1 MSITNKDLWI
11 DPAASEKEGTRLFGH
26 LLLGAIFII
35 ATVFVFWSNYAVLD
49 VITRG
54 EAKVV
59 PSSQTQVIQSLDGG
73 ILEEMKV
80 RDGQTVEKG
89 QPILIIRNDTAVAS
103 LAELTQRFYIATAA
117 IARLQSEIDGV
128 KTADEI
134 QFPADLVAKY
144 PDKVNAEKGQFVVRA
159 AQLRSQQATLNDEVA
174 QRQQEVRAI
183 DTKIKSAR
191 SLIGTAQKRLD
202 NLIKLRAAGGAGEN
216 EVLEGQQQ
224 VQQFQADIDNA
235 SAERPAALAALQAAQ
250 SKMAEAV
257 QTYRAQAAQ
266 EISKHQT
273 DLSTVN
279 ESMKDAGAK
288 VRRTEVLS
296 PVKGTVKDIKIRTIG
311 GVIQPAQDIMEI
323 VPIEDNLLI
332 EANIRPQDRGFI
344 APGQPAKV
352 KITAYDFSIYGGL
365 DGHVE
370 DISADAIEN
379 EKKEL
384 YFRVRLRTDKNFMIG
399 KEGQELPIIPGMTA
413 SVDIL
418 TGKKTV
424 LEYLLKPILKAR
436 EQALT
441 ER

>member
-26 LLLGAIFII
+26 LLLFAILLV
-35 ATVFVFWSNYAVLD
+35 AVVFVAWSNYAVLD

-73 ILEEMKV
+73 ILEEMRV

-89 QPILIIRNDTAVAS
+89 EPILIIRNDTAVAS
-103 LAELTQRFYIATAA
+103 LAELTQRFYIAQAA
-117 IARLQSEIDGV
+117 ITRLQAEIDGV
-128 KTADEI
+128 KSVDDI
-134 QFPADLVAKY
+134 KFPDDLVAKY
-144 PDKVNAEKGQFVVRA
+144 PEKVAAEKGQFTVRQS
-159 AQLRSQQATLNDEVA
+159 QLRSQQATLNDEVA

-224 VQQFQADIDNA
+224 VQQFQADIENA
-235 SAERPAALAALQAAQ
+235 QAERPAATAALQAAQ

-266 EISKHQT
+266 EIAKHQT
-273 DLSTVN
+273 DLSTVQ

-344 APGQPAKV
+344 APGQPAKI

-365 DGHVE
+365 DGTVE

-384 YFRVRLRTDKNFMIG
+384 YFRVRLRTDKNYLVG

>member
-11 DPAASEKEGTRLFGH
+11 DPATSEKEGTRLFGH
-26 LLLGAIFII
+26 LLLAAIFIV
-35 ATVFVFWSNYAVLD
+35 AVVFLTWSNYAVLD

-103 LAELTQRFYIATAA
+103 LAELTQRFYIAQAA
-117 IARLQSEIDGV
+117 IARLQAEIDGV
-128 KTADEI
+128 KSADEI
-134 QFPADLVAKY
+134 PFPADLVAKY
-144 PDKVNAEKGQFVVRA
+144 PEKVAAEKGQFVVRA

-191 SLIGTAQKRLD
+191 SLIGTAQKRLN

-216 EVLEGQQQ
+216 EVLEGEQQ
-224 VQQFQADIDNA
+224 VQQFQADIENA
-235 SAERPAALAALQAAQ
+235 SAERPAAQAALQAAH

-273 DLSTVN
+273 DLSTVT
-279 ESMKDAGAK
+279 ESMRDAGAK

-365 DGHVE
+365 DGTVE

-384 YFRVRLRTDKNFMIG
+384 YFRVRLRTTQNVLIG
-399 KEGQELPIIPGMTA
+399 KEGQDLPIIPGMTA

-424 LEYLLKPILKAR
+424 LEYLLKPILKAK

>member
-1 MSITNKDLWI
+1 MSITNKDLWV
-11 DPAASEKEGTRLFGH
+11 DPASAEREGTRMFGH
-26 LLLGAIFII
+26 VLLVAILLV
-35 ATVFVFWSNYAVLD
+35 AVAFVTWSHFAVLD

-73 ILEEMKV
+73 ILEDMKV
-80 RDGQTVEKG
+80 RDGELVEKG

-103 LAELTQRFYIATAA
+103 LAELTQRYYIAAA
-117 IARLQSEIDGV
+117 AVARLKAEIAGVQTPEEIPFPPDVLEKAPEKIDSE
-128 KTADEI
+128 KA
-134 QFPADLVAKY
+134 QFT
-144 PDKVNAEKGQFVVRA
+144 VRF
-159 AQLRSQQATLNDEVA
+159 AQLRSQQATLNDDVN
-174 QRQQEVRAI
+174 QRQQQIRAI

-216 EVLEGQQQ
+216 EVLEAQQQ
-224 VQQFQADIDNA
+224 VQQFQADIENA
-235 SAERPAALAALQAAQ
+235 QAERPGAVAALEGAQ
-250 SKMAEAV
+250 SKREEAV
-257 QTYRAQAAQ
+257 ATYRAQAAQ
-266 EISKHQT
+266 ELAKHQS
-273 DLSTVN
+273 DLATVR

-288 VRRTEVLS
+288 VRRTEVTS
-296 PVKGTVKDIKIRTIG
+296 PVNGTVKDIKIRTIG

-332 EANIRPQDRGFI
+332 EAQIRPQDRGFI

-365 DGHVE
+365 DGVVE

-384 YFRVRLRTDKNFMIG
+384 YFRVRLRTDKSYLVG
-399 KEGQELPIIPGMTA
+399 KEGENLPIIPGMTA

>member
-26 LLLGAIFII
+26 LLLGAIFIV
-35 ATVFVFWSNYAVLD
+35 AVAFLTWSNYAVLD

-80 RDGQTVEKG
+80 RDGETVEKG
-89 QPILIIRNDTAVAS
+89 QPILIIRNDTAKFS
-103 LAELTQRFYIATAA
+103 LAELTQRFYIAQAA
-117 IARLQSEIDGV
+117 IARLQAEIDGV
-128 KTADEI
+128 KSADDI
-134 QFPADLVAKY
+134 NFPADLVAKY
-144 PDKVNAEKGQFVVRA
+144 PDKVQAEKAQFTVRM
-159 AQLRSQQATLNDEVA
+159 AQLRSQQATLNDEVS
-174 QRQQEVRAI
+174 QREQEVRAI

-191 SLIGTAQKRLD
+191 SLIGTAQKRLN

-216 EVLEGQQQ
+216 EVLEGEQQ
-224 VQQFQADIDNA
+224 VQQFQADIENA
-235 SAERPAALAALQAAQ
+235 QAERPAARAALQTSQ

-257 QTYRAQAAQ
+257 ATYRAQAAQ
-266 EISKHQT
+266 EIAKHQT
-273 DLSTVN
+273 DLATVT
-279 ESMKDAGAK
+279 ESMQDATAK
-288 VRRTEVLS
+288 VRRTEVVS
-296 PVKGTVKDIKIRTIG
+296 PVKGTVKDIKIRTLG

-332 EANIRPQDRGFI
+332 EAQIRPQDRGFI
-344 APGQPAKV
+344 APGQPAKI

-365 DGHVE
+365 DGRVE

-384 YFRVRLRTDKNFMIG
+384 YFRVRLRTDRNSLIG
-399 KEGQELPIIPGMTA
+399 KEGQDLPIIPGMTA

-424 LEYLLKPILKAR
+424 LEYLMKPILKAR
-436 EQALT
+436 EEALT

>member
-1 MSITNKDLWI
+1 MSITNKDLWV
-11 DPAASEKEGTRLFGH
+11 DPAAAEREGTKMFGH
-26 LLLGAIFII
+26 FLLAAIFIV
-35 ATVFVFWSNYAVLD
+35 AAAFLFWSHWAILD

-73 ILEEMKV
+73 ILEDMKV
-80 RDGQTVEKG
+80 RDGELVEKG

-103 LAELTQRFYIATAA
+103 LAELTQRYYIAAA
-117 IARLQSEIDGV
+117 AVARLKAEIAGV
-128 KTADEI
+128 QAPEEI
-134 QFPADLVAKY
+134 PFPEDVVEKAPEKIE
-144 PDKVNAEKGQFVVRA
+144 AEKAQFTVRF
-159 AQLRSQQATLNDEVA
+159 AQLRSQQATLNDEVN
-174 QRQQEVRAI
+174 QREQQVRAI

-191 SLIGTAQKRLD
+191 SLIGTAQKRLE

-216 EVLEGQQQ
+216 EVLEAQQQ
-224 VQQFQADIDNA
+224 VQQFQADIENA
-235 SAERPAALAALQAAQ
+235 QAERPGAVAALEAAK
-250 SKMAEAV
+250 SKKDEAV
-257 QTYRAQAAQ
+257 ATYRAQSAQ
-266 EISKHQT
+266 ELAKHQS
-273 DLSTVN
+273 DLATVR

-288 VRRTEVLS
+288 VRRTEVKS

-332 EANIRPQDRGFI
+332 EAQIRPQDRGFI

-365 DGHVE
+365 DGVVE

-384 YFRVRLRTDKNFMIG
+384 YFRVRIRTDKSFLVG
-399 KEGQELPIIPGMTA
+399 KEGENLPIIPGMTA

-424 LEYLLKPILKAR
+424 LEYLLKPILKAK

>member
-1 MSITNKDLWI
+1 MAITNKDLWI

-26 LLLGAIFII
+26 LLLLAILIV
-35 ATVFVFWSNYAVLD
+35 AVAFVIWSNFAVLD

-73 ILEEMKV
+73 ILEEMRV

-89 QPILIIRNDTAVAS
+89 EPILIIRNDTAVAS
-103 LAELTQRFYIATAA
+103 LAELTQRYYIALAA
-117 IARLQSEIDGV
+117 ITRLQAEIDGV
-128 KTADEI
+128 KSVDEI
-134 QFPADLVAKY
+134 EFPQDLIDKY
-144 PDKVNAEKGQFVVRA
+144 PEKVAAEKGQFTVRS
-159 AQLRSQQATLNDEVA
+159 AQLRSQQATLNDEVS

-224 VQQFQADIDNA
+224 VQQFQADIENA
-235 SAERPAALAALQAAQ
+235 QAERPAAMAALQAAQ
-250 SKMAEAV
+250 SKLAEAV

-266 EISKHQT
+266 ELAKHQT
-273 DLSTVN
+273 DLSTVK

-344 APGQPAKV
+344 APGQPAKI

-365 DGHVE
+365 DGTVE

-384 YFRVRLRTDKNFMIG
+384 YFRVRLRTDKNFLVG
-399 KEGQELPIIPGMTA
+399 KEGQQLPIIPGMTA

>member
-11 DPAASEKEGTRLFGH
+11 DPAASEKEGTRIFGH

-35 ATVFVFWSNYAVLD
+35 AVVFLVWSNYAVLD

-117 IARLQSEIDGV
+117 IARLQAEIDGV

-134 QFPADLVAKY
+134 QFPADLIEKY
-144 PDKVNAEKGQFVVRA
+144 PDKVNAEKGQFVVRS

-224 VQQFQADIDNA
+224 VQQFQADIENA
-235 SAERPAALAALQAAQ
+235 QAERPAATAALQAAQ

-273 DLSTVN
+273 DLSTVT

-365 DGHVE
+365 DGQVE

-384 YFRVRLRTDKNFMIG
+384 YFRVRLRTDRNFLIG
-399 KEGQELPIIPGMTA
+399 KEGQDLPIIPGMTA

>member
-1 MSITNKDLWI
+1 MSMTNKDLWI
-11 DPAASEKEGTRLFGH
+11 DPATSEKEGTRLFGH
-26 LLLGAIFII
+26 LLLLAIFIV
-35 ATVFVFWSNYAVLD
+35 AAVFLVWSNYAVLD

-54 EAKVV
+54 DAKVV

-73 ILEEMKV
+73 ILEDMKV
-80 RDGQTVEKG
+80 RDGETVEKG
-89 QPILIIRNDTAVAS
+89 QSILIIRNDTAVAS
-103 LAELTQRFYIATAA
+103 LAELTQRYYIADAA
-117 IARLQSEIDGV
+117 ITRLQAEIDGI
-128 KTADEI
+128 KSAEDI
-134 QFPADLVAKY
+134 QFSTDLIEKY
-144 PDKVNAEKGQFVVRA
+144 PEKVAAERGQFTVRL
-159 AQLRSQQATLNDEVA
+159 AQLRSQQATLNDEVS

-224 VQQFQADIDNA
+224 VQQFQADIENA
-235 SAERPAALAALQAAQ
+235 QAQRPAAQAALQAAQ
-250 SKMAEAV
+250 SKLAEAI

-266 EISKHQT
+266 EIARHQT
-273 DLSTVN
+273 DLSTVK

-323 VPIEDNLLI
+323 VPVEDNLLI

-344 APGQPAKV
+344 APGQQAKV

-365 DGHVE
+365 DGTVE

-384 YFRVRLRTDKNFMIG
+384 YFRVRLRTTKNFLVG
-399 KEGQELPIIPGMTA
+399 KEGQDLPIIPGMTA

>member
-11 DPAASEKEGTRLFGH
+11 DPATSEKEGTRLFSH
-26 LLLGAIFII
+26 LLLLAIFTVG
-35 ATVFVFWSNYAVLD
+35 AVFVVWSNYAVLD

-73 ILEEMKV
+73 ILEDMKV

-103 LAELTQRFYIATAA
+103 LAELTQRYYIAEAA
-117 IARLQSEIDGV
+117 ITRLQAEIDGV
-128 KTADEI
+128 KSADDI
-134 QFPADLVAKY
+134 QFPADLVEKY
-144 PDKVNAEKGQFVVRA
+144 PEKVAAEKGQFVVRM
-159 AQLRSQQATLNDEVA
+159 AQLRSQQTTLNDEVA

-224 VQQFQADIDNA
+224 VQQFQADIENA
-235 SAERPAALAALQAAQ
+235 QAERPAAQAALQAAQ
-250 SKMAEAV
+250 SKTAEAV
-257 QTYRAQAAQ
+257 QTYRAQSAQ
-266 EISKHQT
+266 EIAKHQT
-273 DLSTVN
+273 DLSTVK

-344 APGQPAKV
+344 APGQLAKV

-365 DGHVE
+365 DGTVE

-384 YFRVRLRTDKNFMIG
+384 YFRVRLRTTKNSLIG
-399 KEGQELPIIPGMTA
+399 KEGQDLPIIPGMTA

>member
-1 MSITNKDLWI
+1 MSMTNKDLWV
-11 DPAASEKEGTRLFGH
+11 DPTATEREGTRMFGH
-26 LLLGAIFII
+26 VLLLAILIV
-35 ATVFVFWSNYAVLD
+35 AVVFVVWSHFAVLD

-73 ILEEMKV
+73 ILEDMKV
-80 RDGQTVEKG
+80 RDGEMVEKG

-103 LAELTQRFYIATAA
+103 LAELTQRYYIASAA
-117 IARLQSEIDGV
+117 VTRLKAEITGLQS
-128 KTADEI
+128 ADEI
-134 QFPADLVAKY
+134 EFPADVL
-144 PDKVNAEKGQFVVRA
+144 EKAPEKIDSEKAQFTVRF
-159 AQLRSQQATLNDEVA
+159 AQLRSQQATLNDDVN
-174 QRQQEVRAI
+174 QRQQQIRAI

-191 SLIGTAQKRLD
+191 SLIGTAQKRLE

-216 EVLEGQQQ
+216 EVLEAQQQ
-224 VQQFQADIDNA
+224 VQQFQADIENA
-235 SAERPAALAALQAAQ
+235 EAERPGAVAALEGAK
-250 SKMAEAV
+250 SKMEEAV
-257 QTYRAQAAQ
+257 ATYRAQAAQ
-266 EISKHQT
+266 ELAKHQS
-273 DLSTVN
+273 DLATVR

-296 PVKGTVKDIKIRTIG
+296 PVNGTVKDIKIRTIG

-332 EANIRPQDRGFI
+332 EAQIRPQDRGFI
-344 APGQPAKV
+344 APGQPAKI
-352 KITAYDFSIYGGL
+352 KITAYDFSVYGGL
-365 DGHVE
+365 DGVVE

-384 YFRVRLRTDKNFMIG
+384 YFRVRLRTDKSYLVG
-399 KEGQELPIIPGMTA
+399 KEGENLPIIPGMTA

-424 LEYLLKPILKAR
+424 LQYLLKPILKAK

>member
-11 DPAASEKEGTRLFGH
+11 DPAASEKEGTRMFGH
-26 LLLGAIFII
+26 FLLLAILII
-35 ATVFVFWSNYAVLD
+35 AVVFVVWSNYAVLD

-89 QPILIIRNDTAVAS
+89 EPILIIRNDTAVAS
-103 LAELTQRFYIATAA
+103 LAELTQRYYIAQAA
-117 IARLQSEIDGV
+117 ITRLQAEIDGV
-128 KTADEI
+128 KSVDDI
-134 QFPADLVAKY
+134 KFPEDLVAKY
-144 PDKVNAEKGQFVVRA
+144 PEKVAAEKGQFTVRQM
-159 AQLRSQQATLNDEVA
+159 QLRSQQATLNDEVA

-224 VQQFQADIDNA
+224 VQQFQADIENA
-235 SAERPAALAALQAAQ
+235 QAERPAATAALQAAQ

-266 EISKHQT
+266 EIAKHQT
-273 DLSTVN
+273 DLSTVT

-344 APGQPAKV
+344 APGQPAKI

-365 DGHVE
+365 DGTVE

-384 YFRVRLRTDKNFMIG
+384 YFRVRLRTDRNSLIG
-399 KEGQELPIIPGMTA
+399 KEGQDLPIIPGMTA

>member
-11 DPAASEKEGTRLFGH
+11 DPATSEKEGTRLFGH
-26 LLLGAIFII
+26 LLLAAIFIV
-35 ATVFVFWSNYAVLD
+35 AVAFLTWSNYAVLD

-73 ILEEMKV
+73 ILEDMKV
-80 RDGQTVEKG
+80 RDGESVEKG

-103 LAELTQRFYIATAA
+103 LAELTQRFFIAQAA
-117 IARLQSEIDGV
+117 ISRLQAEIDGA
-128 KTADEI
+128 KSADDI
-134 QFPADLVAKY
+134 KFPPDLVEKY
-144 PDKVNAEKGQFVVRA
+144 PDKVQAEKAQFTVRM
-159 AQLRSQQATLNDEVA
+159 AQLRSQQATLNDEVS

-191 SLIGTAQKRLD
+191 SLIGTAQKRLN

-216 EVLEGQQQ
+216 EVLEGEQQ
-224 VQQFQADIDNA
+224 VQQFQADIENA
-235 SAERPAALAALQAAQ
+235 QAERPAAMAALQTSQ

-257 QTYRAQAAQ
+257 ASYRAQAAQ
-266 EISKHQT
+266 EIAKHQT
-273 DLSTVN
+273 DLATVT
-279 ESMKDAGAK
+279 ESMQDAGAK

-296 PVKGTVKDIKIRTIG
+296 PVKGTVKDIKIRTLG

-332 EANIRPQDRGFI
+332 EAQIRPQDRGFI
-344 APGQPAKV
+344 APGQPAKI

-365 DGHVE
+365 DGRVE

-384 YFRVRLRTDKNFMIG
+384 YFRVRLRTDRNSLIG
-399 KEGQELPIIPGMTA
+399 KEGQDLPIIPGMTA

-436 EQALT
+436 EEALT

>member
-1 MSITNKDLWI
+1 MSMTNKDLWV
-11 DPAASEKEGTRLFGH
+11 DPAATEREGTRLFGH
-26 LLLGAIFII
+26 ALLLAILIV
-35 ATVFVFWSNYAVLD
+35 AVAFVVWSHYAVLD

-73 ILEEMKV
+73 ILEDMKV
-80 RDGQTVEKG
+80 RDGELVEKG

-103 LAELTQRFYIATAA
+103 LAELTQRYYIASAA
-117 IARLQSEIDGV
+117 VSRLQAEIAGV
-128 KTADEI
+128 QTPEEI
-134 QFPADLVAKY
+134 PFPADIMEKA
-144 PDKVNAEKGQFVVRA
+144 PEKVDSEKAQFTVRF
-159 AQLRSQQATLNDEVA
+159 AQLRSQQATLNDDVN
-174 QRQQEVRAI
+174 QRQQQIRAI

-216 EVLEGQQQ
+216 EVLEAQQQ
-224 VQQFQADIDNA
+224 VQQFQADIENA
-235 SAERPAALAALQAAQ
+235 QAERPGAVAALEGAQ
-250 SKMAEAV
+250 SKREEAV
-257 QTYRAQAAQ
+257 ATYRAQAAQ
-266 EISKHQT
+266 ELAKHQS
-273 DLSTVN
+273 DLATVR

-288 VRRTEVLS
+288 VRRTEVKS
-296 PVKGTVKDIKIRTIG
+296 PVNGTVKDIKIRTIG

-332 EANIRPQDRGFI
+332 EAQIRPQDRGFI

-365 DGHVE
+365 DGVVE

-384 YFRVRLRTDKNFMIG
+384 YFRVRLRTDKSYLVG
-399 KEGQELPIIPGMTA
+399 KEGENLPIIPGMTA

-424 LEYLLKPILKAR
+424 LEYLLKPILKAQ

>member
-11 DPAASEKEGTRLFGH
+11 DPATSEKEGTRLFSH
-26 LLLGAIFII
+26 LLLLAIFIVGV
-35 ATVFVFWSNYAVLD
+35 VFVVWSNYAVLD

-73 ILEEMKV
+73 ILEDMKV

-117 IARLQSEIDGV
+117 IARLQAEIDGV
-128 KTADEI
+128 KSADDI
-134 QFPADLVAKY
+134 KFPKDLVEKY
-144 PDKVNAEKGQFVVRA
+144 PDKVAAEKGQFTVRA

-224 VQQFQADIDNA
+224 VQQFQADIENA
-235 SAERPAALAALQAAQ
+235 QAERPAAMAALQAAQ
-250 SKMAEAV
+250 SKGMEAV

-266 EISKHQT
+266 EIAKHQT
-273 DLSTVN
+273 DLSTVT

-365 DGHVE
+365 DGTVE

-384 YFRVRLRTDKNFMIG
+384 YFRVRLRTTKNSLVG
-399 KEGQELPIIPGMTA
+399 KEGQDLPIIPGMTA

>member
-1 MSITNKDLWI
+1 MSMTNKDLWV
-11 DPAASEKEGTRLFGH
+11 DPTATEREGTRMFGH
-26 LLLGAIFII
+26 VLLLAILIV
-35 ATVFVFWSNYAVLD
+35 AVVFVVWSHFAVLD

-73 ILEEMKV
+73 ILEDMKV
-80 RDGQTVEKG
+80 RDGEMVEKG

-103 LAELTQRFYIATAA
+103 LAELTQRYYIASAA
-117 IARLQSEIDGV
+117 VTRLKAEIAGLQS
-128 KTADEI
+128 ADEI
-134 QFPADLVAKY
+134 EFPADVL
-144 PDKVNAEKGQFVVRA
+144 EKAPEKIESEKAQFTVRF
-159 AQLRSQQATLNDEVA
+159 AQLRSQQATLNDDVN
-174 QRQQEVRAI
+174 QRQQQIRAI

-216 EVLEGQQQ
+216 EVLEAQQQ
-224 VQQFQADIDNA
+224 VQQFQADIENA
-235 SAERPAALAALQAAQ
+235 EAERPGAVAALEGSK
-250 SKMAEAV
+250 SKMEEAV
-257 QTYRAQAAQ
+257 ATYRAQAAQ
-266 EISKHQT
+266 ELAKHQS
-273 DLSTVN
+273 DLATVR

-332 EANIRPQDRGFI
+332 EAQIRPQDRGFI
-344 APGQPAKV
+344 APGQPAKI

-365 DGHVE
+365 DGVVE

-384 YFRVRLRTDKNFMIG
+384 FFRVRLRTDKSYLVG
-399 KEGQELPIIPGMTA
+399 KEGENLPIIPGMTA

-424 LEYLLKPILKAR
+424 LEYLLKPILKAK

>member
-11 DPAASEKEGTRLFGH
+11 DPATSEKEGTRLFGH
-26 LLLGAIFII
+26 LLLGAILIVTI
-35 ATVFVFWSNYAVLD
+35 VFLVWSNYAVLD

-54 EAKVV
+54 DAKVV

-89 QPILIIRNDTAVAS
+89 EPILIIRNDTAVAS
-103 LAELTQRFYIATAA
+103 LAELTQRFYIAQAA
-117 IARLQSEIDGV
+117 IARLQAEIDGV
-128 KTADEI
+128 KSADEI
-134 QFPADLVAKY
+134 PFPADLVAKY
-144 PDKVNAEKGQFVVRA
+144 PEKVAAEKGQFVVRA

-191 SLIGTAQKRLD
+191 SLIGTAQKRLN

-216 EVLEGQQQ
+216 EVLEGEQQ
-224 VQQFQADIDNA
+224 VQQFQADIENA
-235 SAERPAALAALQAAQ
+235 QAERPAATAALQAAQ

-273 DLSTVN
+273 DLSTVT
-279 ESMKDAGAK
+279 EFMRDAGAK

-344 APGQPAKV
+344 APGQPAKI

-365 DGHVE
+365 DGTVE

-384 YFRVRLRTDKNFMIG
+384 YFRVRLRTDQNVLIG
-399 KEGQELPIIPGMTA
+399 KEGQDLPIIPGMTA

-424 LEYLLKPILKAR
+424 LEYLLKPILKA
-436 EQALT
+436 ADTGLT

>member
-1 MSITNKDLWI
+1 MSITNKDLWV
-11 DPAASEKEGTRLFGH
+11 DPASSERESTKLFGH
-26 LLLGAIFII
+26 ILLLAILVVAVAFIG
-35 ATVFVFWSNYAVLD
+35 WSHFAVLD

-80 RDGQTVEKG
+80 RDGELVEKG
-89 QPILIIRNDTAVAS
+89 QPILIIRNDTARAS
-103 LAELTQRFYIATAA
+103 LAELTQRYFIAAA
-117 IARLQSEIDGV
+117 AVARLQAEIDGV
-128 KTADEI
+128 ESADEI
-134 QFPADLVAKY
+134 LFPEDVLEKA
-144 PDKVNAEKGQFVVRA
+144 PDKVQGEKAQFSVRF
-159 AQLRSQQATLNDEVA
+159 AQLRSQQATLNDEVS
-174 QRQQEVRAI
+174 QRRQQVSAI

-216 EVLEGQQQ
+216 EVLEAQQQ
-224 VQQFQADIDNA
+224 VQQFQADIENA
-235 SAERPAALAALQAAQ
+235 QAERPAATASLQAAE

-257 QTYRAQAAQ
+257 ATYRAQAAQ
-266 EISKHQT
+266 EQAKHQS
-273 DLSTVN
+273 DLYTVR
-279 ESMKDAGAK
+279 ESMKDASAK

-296 PVKGTVKDIKIRTIG
+296 PVHGTVKDIKIRTIG
-311 GVIQPAQDIMEI
+311 GVIQPAEDIMEI

-332 EANIRPQDRGFI
+332 EAQIRPQDRGFI
-344 APGQPAKV
+344 APGQPAKI

-365 DGHVE
+365 DGVVE

-384 YFRVRLRTDKNFMIG
+384 YFRVRLRTDKSFLMG
-399 KEGQELPIIPGMTA
+399 KQGEELPIIPGMTA

-424 LEYLLKPILKAR
+424 LQYLLKPILKAR
-436 EQALT
+436 EEALT

>member
-1 MSITNKDLWI
+1 MAITNKDLWI
-11 DPAASEKEGTRLFGH
+11 DPAASEKEGTRIFSH
-26 LLLGAIFII
+26 LLLLAIFIV
-35 ATVFVFWSNYAVLD
+35 AAAFVVWSNYAVLD

-73 ILEEMKV
+73 ILEDMKV

-103 LAELTQRFYIATAA
+103 LAELTQRYYIAEAA
-117 IARLQSEIDGV
+117 ITRLQAEIDGV
-128 KTADEI
+128 KSADDI
-134 QFPADLVAKY
+134 QFPADLVEKY
-144 PDKVNAEKGQFVVRA
+144 PEKVAAEKGQFTVRL
-159 AQLRSQQATLNDEVA
+159 AQLRSQQATLNDEVS

-224 VQQFQADIDNA
+224 VQQFQADIENA
-235 SAERPAALAALQAAQ
+235 QAERPAAQAALQAAQ
-250 SKMAEAV
+250 SKLAEAV

-266 EISKHQT
+266 EIAKHQA
-273 DLSTVN
+273 DLSTVK

-344 APGQPAKV
+344 APGQKAKV

-365 DGHVE
+365 DGVVE

-384 YFRVRLRTDKNFMIG
+384 YFRVRVRTDKNFLIG
-399 KEGQELPIIPGMTA
+399 KEGQDLPIIPGMTA

>member
-1 MSITNKDLWI
+1 MSITNKDLWV
-11 DPAASEKEGTRLFGH
+11 DPASSERESTKLFGH
-26 LLLGAIFII
+26 ILLLAILVVAVAFIG
-35 ATVFVFWSNYAVLD
+35 WSHFAVLD

-80 RDGQTVEKG
+80 RDGELVEKG
-89 QPILIIRNDTAVAS
+89 QPILIIRNDTARAS
-103 LAELTQRFYIATAA
+103 LAELTQRYFIAAA
-117 IARLQSEIDGV
+117 AVARLQAEIDGV
-128 KTADEI
+128 QSADEI
-134 QFPADLVAKY
+134 QFPEDVLEKA
-144 PDKVNAEKGQFVVRA
+144 PDKVQGEKAQFSVRF
-159 AQLRSQQATLNDEVA
+159 AQLISQQATLNDEVS
-174 QRQQEVRAI
+174 QRRQQVSAI

-216 EVLEGQQQ
+216 EVLEAQQQ
-224 VQQFQADIDNA
+224 VQQFQADIENA
-235 SAERPAALAALQAAQ
+235 QAERPAATASLQAAE

-257 QTYRAQAAQ
+257 ATYRAQAAQ
-266 EISKHQT
+266 ELAKHQS
-273 DLSTVN
+273 DLYTVR
-279 ESMKDAGAK
+279 ESMKDASAK

-296 PVKGTVKDIKIRTIG
+296 PVHGTVKDIKIRTIG
-311 GVIQPAQDIMEI
+311 GVIQPAEDIMEI

-332 EANIRPQDRGFI
+332 EAQIRPQDRGFI
-344 APGQPAKV
+344 APGQPAKI

-365 DGHVE
+365 DGVVE

-384 YFRVRLRTDKNFMIG
+384 YFRVRLRTDKSFLMG
-399 KEGQELPIIPGMTA
+399 KQGEELPIIPGMTA

-424 LEYLLKPILKAR
+424 LQYLLKPILKAR
-436 EQALT
+436 EEALT

>member
-1 MSITNKDLWI
+1 MSITNKDLWV
-11 DPAASEKEGTRLFGH
+11 DPTATEREGTKMFGH
-26 LLLGAIFII
+26 LLLAAILIVAI
-35 ATVFVFWSNYAVLD
+35 VFVVWSHFAVLD

-73 ILEEMKV
+73 ILEDMKV
-80 RDGQTVEKG
+80 RDGELVEKG

-103 LAELTQRFYIATAA
+103 LAELTQRYFIASAA
-117 IARLQSEIDGV
+117 IARLKAEISGV
-128 KTADEI
+128 QTPDEI
-134 QFPADLVAKY
+134 PFPEDVVAKA
-144 PDKVNAEKGQFVVRA
+144 PEKIDAEKAQFTVRF
-159 AQLRSQQATLNDEVA
+159 AQLKSQQATLNDDVNA
-174 QRQQEVRAI
+174 RQQAIRAI

-216 EVLEGQQQ
+216 EVLEAQQQ
-224 VQQFQADIDNA
+224 VQQFQADIENA
-235 SAERPAALAALQAAQ
+235 QAERPGAVAALEGAQ
-250 SKMAEAV
+250 SKREEAV
-257 QTYRAQAAQ
+257 ATYRAQAAQ
-266 EISKHQT
+266 ELAKHQS
-273 DLSTVN
+273 DLASVR

-288 VRRTEVLS
+288 VRRTEVKS

-332 EANIRPQDRGFI
+332 EAQIRPQDRGFI

-365 DGHVE
+365 DGQVE

-384 YFRVRLRTDKNFMIG
+384 YFRVRLRTDKSYLVG
-399 KEGQELPIIPGMTA
+399 KEGENLPIIPGMTA

-436 EQALT
+436 EQAMT

>member
-1 MSITNKDLWI
+1 MSITNRDLWI
-11 DPAASEKEGTRLFGH
+11 DPADSDKEGTRLFSH
-26 LLLGAIFII
+26 LLLFAILVVACAFL
-35 ATVFVFWSNYAVLD
+35 FWSNFAVLD

-80 RDGQTVEKG
+80 RDGQAVEKG
-89 QPILIIRNDTAVAS
+89 QPILIIKNETAMAS
-103 LAELTQRFYIATAA
+103 LAELTQRYFIASAA
-117 IARLQSEIDGV
+117 VARLQAEIDGV
-128 KTADEI
+128 KSPDDI
-134 QFPADLVAKY
+134 KFPADLL
-144 PDKVNAEKGQFVVRA
+144 EKAPEKAASEKAQFMVRY
-159 AQLRSQQATLNDEVA
+159 AQLRSQQTTLNDEVN
-174 QRQQEVRAI
+174 QREQEVRAI
-183 DTKIKSAR
+183 ETKIRSAR

-202 NLIKLRAAGGAGEN
+202 NLVKLKAAGGAGEN
-216 EVLEGQQQ
+216 EVLEGQQL

-235 SAERPAALAALQAAQ
+235 EAERPATRAALQASQ
-250 SKMAEAV
+250 SKLLEAV
-257 QTYRAQAAQ
+257 QTYRAQSAQ
-266 EISKHQT
+266 ELAKHQT
-273 DLSTVN
+273 DLATVK

-296 PVKGTVKDIKIRTIG
+296 PVNGTVKDIKIRTIG

-332 EANIRPQDRGFI
+332 EAQIRPQDRGFI

-365 DGHVE
+365 DGVVE

-384 YFRVRLRTDKNFMIG
+384 FFRVRLRTSKNSLIG
-399 KEGQELPIIPGMTA
+399 KEGQDLPIIPGMTA

-424 LEYLLKPILKAR
+424 LEYLLKPILKTQ
-436 EQALT
+436 EKALT

>member
-1 MSITNKDLWI
+1 MAITNKDLWI

-26 LLLGAIFII
+26 ILLLVILCVAV
-35 ATVFVFWSNYAVLD
+35 VFLVWSNYAVLD

-73 ILEEMKV
+73 ILEDMKV

-89 QPILIIRNDTAVAS
+89 QAILTIRNDTAVAS
-103 LAELTQRFYIATAA
+103 LAELTQRYYIAEAA
-117 IARLQSEIDGV
+117 ITRLQAEIDGV
-128 KTADEI
+128 QTADEI
-134 QFPADLVAKY
+134 NFPGDLVEKY
-144 PDKVNAEKGQFVVRA
+144 PEKVAAEKGQFTVRM
-159 AQLRSQQATLNDEVA
+159 AQLRSQQATLRDEVN

-216 EVLEGQQQ
+216 EVLEAQQQ
-224 VQQFQADIDNA
+224 VQQFQSDIDNA
-235 SAERPAALAALQAAQ
+235 QAERPAAMAALQASQ
-250 SKMAEAV
+250 SKLGEAT

-266 EISKHQT
+266 EIAKHQA
-273 DLSTVN
+273 DLSTVK

-365 DGHVE
+365 DGVVE

-384 YFRVRLRTDKNFMIG
+384 YFRVRLRTTKNFLIG
-399 KEGQELPIIPGMTA
+399 KEGQQLPIIPGMTA

-436 EQALT
+436 EQAMT